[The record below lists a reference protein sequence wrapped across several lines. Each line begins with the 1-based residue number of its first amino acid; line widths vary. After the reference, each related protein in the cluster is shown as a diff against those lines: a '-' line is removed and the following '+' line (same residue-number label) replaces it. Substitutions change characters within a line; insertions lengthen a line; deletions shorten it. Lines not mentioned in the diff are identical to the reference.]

1 MRALSLSHLLV
12 LASWAAFSFCAVLVK
27 NAGEIDDT
35 SRGVS
40 QPMTSPPEK
49 RSVLVE
55 DSLKYDGAEGN
66 DWVAPASS
74 RKSVMYQIHKDSVTE
89 DLASRNDDDDEFA
102 PTETNLY
109 ALCMELCRQD
119 YSQGGFVHWDLFAS
133 LAAIRPLMAAAKNW

>member
-12 LASWAAFSFCAVLVK
+12 LAPWAAFSSCAVLVR

-35 SRGVS
+35 FRGVS
-40 QPMTSPPEK
+40 QLMTSHLEK

-55 DSLKYDGAEGN
+55 DGLEYDGAEIKYRAQATQVT
-66 DWVAPASS
+66 DTS
-74 RKSVMYQIHKDSVTE
+74 RKSVVHQIQKDSVTE

-119 YSQGGFVHWDLFAS
+119 YSQGGFVHWDL
-133 LAAIRPLMAAAKNW
+133 